1 MKQALNMRRVIYDLE
16 FRYHVLKERNP
27 KWPATLTDWL
37 MAQGVSTSD
46 IQAHFKGTLTWDNR
60 T

>member
-1 MKQALNMRRVIYDLE
+1 MKQALNMRRVICDLE

-27 KWPATLTDWL
+27 KWPATLMDWL
-37 MAQGVSTSD
+37 MAKGISTSD
-46 IQAHFKGTLTWDNR
+46 IQAHIKDTFPWDNR